1 MLKPVFSLFALLI
14 TASSFGISDPDYRVS
29 KYNIVWDSPSAN
41 SLGSMPIGNGD
52 IGVNAWVEDNGDL
65 VFYLSKTDAWS
76 GNGRLLK
83 LGKIRVTLNPG
94 LVSESRAFRQ
104 ELQLERGTIN
114 VVSRSD
120 DQEVTIG
127 LWVDAHHPV
136 VNIDIESTDAVDA
149 RVSVELWRL
158 NDRKMKRPQE
168 KHSAYGLHDLPEITV
183 EKDSILDVS
192 NGLAWVHKNRHSL
205 WEDNMELQALGGWT
219 NSHQDLLLNR
229 VFGAVVRS
237 AEMRKTNQTTLE
249 TINPTKSI
257 NLQVYALTE
266 ATTTINQW
274 QESIKSEISKTTDI
288 SAEQRYSK
296 HRQWWQSFWDRSR
309 IEITATDSV
318 QAEQVGIVNRGYI
331 LQRYINA
338 CGGRGNFPIKFNGSI
353 FTVDTENITGNESGF
368 DADYRRWGGPYRWQN
383 TRLAYWPML
392 VSGDFDLMKPFFR
405 LYFENLPLRKYATQ
419 QYYGHGGAF
428 YPETMTFWGTYAGAN
443 YGRDRSGKP
452 DGLTDNTYI
461 RRYWQGG
468 LEMSLMMLDYYRFTE
483 NVTFAQDTL
492 APFVSEIIRF
502 FNEHWST
509 GSDGKIL
516 FDPAQ
521 SLETYQQAVNPLPE
535 IVGIRKVA
543 TEALQISED
552 VFSKSDKKL
561 FREILNKL
569 PELPTENKE
578 GELVLAPAHQYGEQS
593 NLENPELYAVFP
605 YRRYFV
611 TQPDVDIA
619 IRSYSNREHKGT
631 GGWQQTAIQAA
642 MLGLSQDA
650 QSLVIENFSNWN
662 QDHRFPAMW
671 GPNFDWTPDQDHGS
685 VAVNALQNML
695 LQCDG
700 DQTLL
705 FPAWP
710 REWNVKFKLR
720 TVGNRTISGEYQD
733 EELVNLEVSPIGQ
746 NENIV
751 LLTPK

>member
-1 MLKPVFSLFALLI
+1 MLNTVFSLLALLI
-14 TASSFGISDPDYRVS
+14 TSGSFGIPDPDYQVS
-29 KYNIVWDSPSAN
+29 KYNVVWDSPSAN

-52 IGVNAWVEDNGDL
+52 IGVNAWVEESGDL

-83 LGKIRVTLNPG
+83 LGKIRVALSPE
-94 LVSESRAFRQ
+94 LVSDRTFRQ
-104 ELQLERGTIN
+104 ELQLDRGTIN
-114 VVSRSD
+114 LVSQSE
-120 DQEVTIG
+120 DQEAAIN

-136 VNIDIESTDAVDA
+136 VNIDIESTDAIDA

-158 NDRKMKRPQE
+158 NDRKMERSQE

-183 EKDSILDVS
+183 EKDSVLAVS
-192 NGLAWVHKNRHSL
+192 SGLAWVHKNNHSL
-205 WEDNMELQALGGWT
+205 WEGNMELQALEEWT
-219 NSHQDLLLNR
+219 NSHEDPLLNR
-229 VFGAVVRS
+229 VFGGVVRS
-237 AEMRKTNQTTLE
+237 AEMKKINRTALE
-249 TINPTKSI
+249 TINPAKSI
-257 NLQVYALTE
+257 NLRVYALTE
-266 ATTTINQW
+266 TNTTIDQW
-274 QESIKSEISKTTDI
+274 QESIESEISKI
-288 SAEQRYSK
+288 SSISTEQRYSK
-296 HRQWWQSFWDRSR
+296 HRRWWQSFWNRSYL
-309 IEITATDSV
+309 EITATDSV
-318 QAEQVGIVNRGYI
+318 QAEQAKVVNQGYI

-338 CGGRGNFPIKFNGSI
+338 CSGRGNFPIKFNGSI

-368 DADYRRWGGPYRWQN
+368 DADYRRWGGPYWWQN

-419 QYYGHGGAF
+419 QYYGHEGAF

-443 YGRDRSGKP
+443 YGRERTGKP

-468 LEMSLMMLDYYRFTE
+468 LEMSLMMLDYYRFTGD
-483 NVTFAQDTL
+483 VAFARDTL

-502 FNEHWST
+502 FDQHWST
-509 GSDGKIL
+509 GSDGRIL

-535 IVGIRKVA
+535 IVGIQKVA
-543 TEALQISED
+543 TAALQVSED
-552 VFSKSDKKL
+552 VFSALEKKL
-561 FREILNKL
+561 FREVLDKL
-569 PELPTENKE
+569 PELPTETKG

-593 NLENPELYAVFP
+593 NQENPELYAIFP
-605 YRRYFV
+605 YRRYFI

-619 IRSYSNREHKGT
+619 IRSYNNREHKGT

-642 MLGLSQDA
+642 MLGLTQDA
-650 QSLVIENFSNWN
+650 KSLVIENFATGNEEY
-662 QDHRFPAMW
+662 RFPAMW

-685 VAVNALQNML
+685 VAINALQNML
-695 LQCDG
+695 LQYDG

-710 REWNVKFKLR
+710 KEWNVKFKLR
-720 TVGNRTISGEYQD
+720 TIGNRTISGEYRD
-733 EELVNLEVSPIGQ
+733 EELVHLEVSPIGK
-746 NENIV
+746 NKNIV
-751 LLTPK
+751 LLNPE